1 MSPQT
6 TQTEKPFKKAS
17 IEDFRF
23 RKSPDQMTP
32 DELCEEAARL
42 REHISQSAEKLAG
55 LYMLLYSNI
64 RRRPADDLTSAY
76 LTVANSGK
84 RLAGMVVQGIRR
96 AGSFDRVLVASKQEV
111 TDRLHRE
118 KEAQVRKELAEEK
131 KVKRAQVERD
141 RLLALYGPEFDPMN
155 PQLFD
160 GSSSSDLDDLYGEGA

>member
-6 TQTEKPFKKAS
+6 TQTEKPFKKSS

-96 AGSFDRVLVASKQEV
+96 AGS
-111 TDRLHRE
+111 
-118 KEAQVRKELAEEK
+118 
-131 KVKRAQVERD
+131 
-141 RLLALYGPEFDPMN
+141 
-155 PQLFD
+155 
-160 GSSSSDLDDLYGEGA
+160 